1 MSTRGQIFHFNKS
14 VIMLQ
19 NVSSPQVDKGDEF
32 GREAS
37 LLGVAELRRVSPH
50 HLGQLVEHTVPLRV
64 GKPSCGQLVLKHT
77 IYVEL
82 EEGKLIIKI
91 DLIIYLQLTDW
102 LIC

>member
-82 EEGKLIIKI
+82 EGKLIIKI

-102 LIC
+102 LIY